1 MFYSNDHEP
10 IHVHVVKGG
19 AEARFQVQPEVAL
32 LDNKGLK
39 PAELKLAEAIIEENR
54 EIITA
59 RGTNFFKST
68 DYD

>member
-1 MFYSNDHEP
+1 M
-10 IHVHVVKGG
+10 HVVKGG

-39 PAELKLAEAIIEENR
+39 PAELELAEAIIEENR

-59 RGTNFFKST
+59 RWNEFFFIAVR
-68 DYD
+68 